1 MTGGPQI
8 RPLAARLRLA
18 AGLVLALAVPS
29 AAQPALG
36 LWDEPPSPL
45 VRTIREGIEA
55 YYRFDYAGARSRFD
69 RVVAER
75 PDHPAGWFLRAEAGW
90 WMYINDRRNAAARRR
105 LESDLATAIE
115 KAEARLRAHPDDV
128 ETLFILGS
136 AYGRRGMLAGT
147 GKDVWGA
154 ARDAR
159 RAKGHLDRVQ
169 ELDPGNVDA
178 LAAQGLYQYY
188 VGTFGT
194 MTRTASR
201 LLFGLRGDRRR
212 GLEYLDRARTGGVYT
227 RTEAAFFQG
236 LFYLQFEDRP
246 ERAQTILDGLRR
258 RYPENL
264 YFATMAAYAHQ
275 RRSDLG
281 AARALYERTL
291 ERLAV
296 TRVYGAEG
304 ESITRL
310 FYGQTLLAQGDL
322 DGARHEFTRVVG
334 LRAEESDSWP
344 HAYLWL
350 GRVADLRGDHETA
363 RRYYRR
369 VIQLPDAADSHDEA
383 RRLMDTPFASLDVP
397 DLVSGPADR

>member
-1 MTGGPQI
+1 MTGGPSI
-8 RPLAARLRLA
+8 RFAAARFLA
-18 AGLVLALAVPS
+18 TALTGLALAAP
-29 AAQPALG
+29 APAQTDLG
-36 LWDEPPSPL
+36 LWDESPGPL
-45 VRTIREGIEA
+45 VRTIRQGIDA
-55 YYRFDYAGARSRFD
+55 YYGFDYAGARSRFD

-75 PDHPAGWFLRAEAGW
+75 PDHPAGWFLRAEAAW
-90 WMYINDRRNAAARRR
+90 WMYINDRRNAGARRR

-115 KAEARLRAHPDDV
+115 KAEARLRVQPDDV

-147 GKDVWGA
+147 EKDAWGA

-159 RAKGHLDRVQ
+159 RAREHLDRVQ

-188 VGTFGT
+188 VGTFGAV
-194 MTRTASR
+194 TRAASR

-212 GLEYLDRARTGGVYT
+212 GLQYLDRARTRGVYT

-246 ERAQTILDGLRR
+246 ERAQPILDGLRR

-264 YFATMAAYAHQ
+264 YFATMAAYARQ
-275 RRSDLG
+275 RQADLG
-281 AARALYERTL
+281 AARVLYERTL
-291 ERLAV
+291 ERLAA

-310 FYGQTLLAQGDL
+310 FYGQTLLALGDL
-322 DGARHEFTRVVG
+322 DGAQREFTRVVG

-350 GRVADLRGDHETA
+350 GRLSDLRGERETA

-383 RRLMDTPFASLDVP
+383 RRLMGTPFASGDVP
-397 DLVSGPADR
+397 ALVSGADR